1 MANEDM
7 NEMEPQASAPVSEE
21 QAAPV
26 EQPAAQAAEQPA
38 EPVKAAEGTAPAP
51 APAPRERRRD
61 FDGDRGERGERSDR
75 DDDDRPHRSDKKRF
89 FYTKKVCKF
98 CTGQIDE
105 KHIDYKN
112 IDVLR
117 RYVMPSGKIVP
128 RRITGNC
135 ARHQRMVTTEIKKA
149 RVLAFLPYV
158 DR

>member
-1 MANEDM
+1 MANEDK
-7 NEMEPQASAPVSEE
+7 NTEAEALENTPAESVAEEKVEEKPVEMEKAVGEE
-21 QAAPV
+21 AIAEKAKV
-26 EQPAAQAAEQPA
+26 ESS
-38 EPVKAAEGTAPAP
+38 
-51 APAPRERRRD
+51 
-61 FDGDRGERGERSDR
+61 DGDKGPSR
-75 DDDDRPHRSDKKRF
+75 DDDRPERSHRPEKKRF

-135 ARHQRMVTTEIKKA
+135 ARHQRMVTREIKKA
-149 RVLAFLPYV
+149 RILAFLPYV